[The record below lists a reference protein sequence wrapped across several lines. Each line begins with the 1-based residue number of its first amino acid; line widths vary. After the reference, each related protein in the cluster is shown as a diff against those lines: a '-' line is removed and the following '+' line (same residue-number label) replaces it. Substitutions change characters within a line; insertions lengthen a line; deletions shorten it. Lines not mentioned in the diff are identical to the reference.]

1 MPSRTNYLPTRIADL
16 IEWAVAFLRNATL
29 LQGDVGL
36 SEQAVTDLSTTLD
49 RAKNAVNAA
58 SDPRTRTRITIERQ
72 RDDLDKLRQT
82 LRSLVRQVQAH
93 PQTTDDQR
101 RQLDITVP
109 DRSRSDRPAPSEEP
123 VVTITKVQRHMVAIA
138 IRREDGR
145 AGKPAGISGM
155 NVYYAVSE
163 TMPSHI
169 GGWTHAGQATRMSH
183 VIAMP
188 ESIAPG
194 ATVYVTANYYNGR
207 GEVGPLADA
216 ISTNLPGGQARLAA

>member
-16 IEWAVAFLRNATL
+16 IEWAVSFHRNATL
-29 LQGDVGL
+29 LQGEIGL

-49 RAKNAVNAA
+49 RAKASVDAA
-58 SDPRTRTRITIERQ
+58 SDPLTRTRISVERQ
-72 RDDLDKLRQT
+72 REDLDTLKRS
-82 LRSLVRQVQAH
+82 LRSLVKQVQAH

-109 DRSRSDRPAPSEEP
+109 DRTRSDRPAPGEEP
-123 VVTITKVQRHMVAIA
+123 VVTITKVQRHMVAIK

-194 ATVYVTANYYNGR
+194 ATIWITANYYNGR
-207 GEVGPLADA
+207 GETGPLADA